1 MSNKVD
7 YAKEKSKNRG
17 QVSSQTLPTGKRRKL
32 VKKLKCYMFAENSFT
47 ESKKNSNRTKPLLTE
62 AKCLPCFSY
71 LSQTLRKTRKQEYI
85 K

>member
-7 YAKEKSKNRG
+7 YAKEKSKNRE
-17 QVSSQTLPTGKRRKL
+17 QVSSQTLPTGKRGKL
-32 VKKLKCYMFAENSFT
+32 VKLKCYMFGENSFT
-47 ESKKNSNRTKPLLTE
+47 ESKKDSNRTKPLLTE